1 MSTVNDT
8 PSAETSPKIILREP
22 APQRTEPKVTAAQI
36 EMGCPAR
43 LQWIGEEITKRV
55 NEAQEQTKL
64 LDDHVIELKKLI
76 AEAKGLCDG
85 GGFDAFRE
93 RFFPTLRKSRVYE
106 LLAIGTNKKSVQ
118 DIKAGTRAR
127 VAKHRAKKAEV
138 PDSVTVTEDP
148 EPKAQ
153 GAPTE
158 DGKVHSIVPE
168 QTPEPAK
175 PPSSVSPGDG
185 ALIGFSTVVCKLV
198 QITRNKTAER
208 YAKTSVSADELARI
222 GKFLTDV
229 ANLKMSEADVPV
241 LSSNDAVSAEQAAED
256 MKADAAAG
264 EELRR

>member
-1 MSTVNDT
+1 MA
-8 PSAETSPKIILREP
+8 PLREVTI
-22 APQRTEPKVTAAQI
+22 TERKYTAARI
-36 EMGCPAR
+36 ETDCPAR
-43 LQWIGEEITKRV
+43 LQEIGREITERLE
-55 NEAQEQTKL
+55 EAREQTKL
-64 LDDHVIELKKLI
+64 VDDHVIAVNKLI
-76 AEAKGLCDG
+76 TEAKELCDV
-85 GGFDAFRE
+85 GGFNAFQE
-93 RFFPTLRKSRVYE
+93 KFFPNLKKSRVYE
-106 LLAIGTNKKSVQ
+106 LIAIATSKKSVEEA
-118 DIKAGTRAR
+118 KASTRAR
-127 VAKHRAKKAEV
+127 VAKHRANKAEASV
-138 PDSVTVTEDP
+138 SVTVTEKSEP
-148 EPKAQ
+148 EAQ

-158 DGKVHSIVPE
+158 CGKVHSIVPE

-185 ALIGFSTVVCKLV
+185 ALIGFSSVVCKLV
-198 QITRNKTAER
+198 QITLNKTAER